1 MYLAIIDLM
10 VALEEG
16 HVRNEGWGL
25 RNAGA
30 DKWVPAPALPVAPSP
45 SYGILC
51 ALQWQGVLHWGRH
64 HFCIRSG
71 APGVGGPREF
81 PVSSPVGVVIWS
93 FLHIWSFFTSGG
105 PPGTWGSLELR
116 GSLEVVVWQVRSVCA
131 KFGMDGG
138 NGCGDMSRTKV

>member
-25 RNAGA
+25 RAAGV
-30 DKWVPAPALPVAPSP
+30 DKWVPGPALPVAPRP
-45 SYGILC
+45 NYCILC
-51 ALQWQGVLHWGRH
+51 VLQWRGSSTRGCD
-64 HFCIRSG
+64 HFCS
-71 APGVGGPREF
+71 GPREF

-93 FLHIWSFFTSGG
+93 FLHIWSFFTPGG
-105 PPGTWGSLELR
+105 PPGTWGSLKLR
-116 GSLEVVVWQVRSVCA
+116 GSLVVVVWQVKSVCA

-138 NGCGDMSRTKV
+138 NGCGDMSRAKV